1 MKVAMYYNNADVR
14 LEEIP
19 IPKIGSEEIL
29 IRVYASGICGSDLME
44 WYRLPKAPL
53 VLGHEIAGQIVEI
66 GDKVSN
72 FKVGDRVI
80 ATHHVPCNTCYHC
93 LRQNHSS
100 CQTLRSTSFDPGGFS
115 EYIRIPAINVDRGVL
130 KLPDEV
136 TYEEA
141 SFVEPLGCVVR
152 GQRLAGLRMTD
163 SVLVM
168 GSGMTGLLH
177 IQLAKAQ
184 GAGQI
189 IATDVNDYKLGVA
202 KDFGADYAIHADH
215 DIASHIKEFNEGR
228 LADFVVVCT
237 GAKSAI
243 EQAFD
248 LVEPGG
254 TILFFAP
261 SGPDTKVEIPFNDF
275 WWSGVKMLSSYAASP
290 SDLAIAL
297 ELIRSKRVNVCDMV
311 THRLPL
317 SETGEGF
324 RMVDEGGDSIK
335 IIVEPHK

>member
-1 MKVAMYYNNADVR
+1 MKVAMYYKNADVR
-14 LEEIP
+14 LEEMP
-19 IPKIGSEEIL
+19 VPKIGPAEIL

-53 VLGHEIAGQIVEI
+53 VLGHEIAGELVEV
-66 GDKVSN
+66 GAEVSK
-72 FKVGDRVI
+72 FAVGDRVI
-80 ATHHVPCNTCYHC
+80 ATHHVPCNTCHHC
-93 LRQNHSS
+93 MRGNHSS
-100 CQTLRSTSFDPGGFS
+100 CATLRSTSFDPGGFS
-115 EYIRIPAINVDRGVL
+115 EYIRIPEINVDRGVL
-130 KLPDEV
+130 KLPDDV

-152 GQRLAGLRMTD
+152 GQRLAGFQMTD
-163 SVLVM
+163 SVVVM

-184 GAGQI
+184 GAGKI
-189 IATDVNDYKLGVA
+189 IATDVSDYKLNIA
-202 KDFGADYAIHADH
+202 KEFGADYTIHADK
-215 DIASHIKEFNEGR
+215 DIAAHIREVNDGR
-228 LADFVVVCT
+228 LADFVVVCV
-237 GAKSAI
+237 GAKPVI

-261 SGPDTKVEIPFNDF
+261 SGPDTKIEIPFNDY
-275 WWSGVKMLSSYAASP
+275 WWSGVKTLSSYAASP
-290 SDLAIAL
+290 SDLDIAL
-297 ELIRSKRVNVCDMV
+297 ELIASGRVNVADMV

-317 SETGEGF
+317 SGTGTGF
-324 RMVDEGGDSIK
+324 RMVEEGGDSIK

>member
-1 MKVAMYYNNADVR
+1 MKVAMYYSNADVR
-14 LEEIP
+14 LEEVP
-19 IPKIGSEEIL
+19 VPKIGPEEIL

-53 VLGHEIAGQIVEI
+53 VLGHEIAGEVVEV
-66 GDKVSN
+66 GDNVSK
-72 FKVGDRVI
+72 FSVGDRVI
-80 ATHHVPCNTCYHC
+80 ATHHVPCNTCHHC
-93 LRQNHSS
+93 LRGNHSS
-100 CQTLRSTSFDPGGFS
+100 CQTLRTTSFDPGGFS
-115 EYIRIPAINVDRGVL
+115 EYIRIPEINVDRGVL

-136 TYEEA
+136 NYEEA

-152 GQRLAGLRMTD
+152 GQRLAGFQMTD
-163 SVLVM
+163 NVLVM

-189 IATDVNDYKLGVA
+189 FATDVSDYKLDIA
-202 KDFGADYAIHADH
+202 KRFGADSPIHADG
-215 DIASHIKEFNEGR
+215 DIASKVKKLNNGR
-228 LADFVVVCT
+228 LANMVIVCV

-243 EQAFD
+243 LQAFD

-261 SGPDTKVEIPFNDF
+261 SGPETKIEIPFNDY
-275 WWSGVKMLSSYAASP
+275 WWSGIKTLSSYAAAP
-290 SDLAIAL
+290 GDLEIAL
-297 ELIRSKRVNVCDMV
+297 ELIRSKRVNVADMV

-317 SETGEGF
+317 SETGTGF
-324 RMVDEGGDSIK
+324 KMVQDGGDSIK

>member
-1 MKVAMYYNNADVR
+1 MRIAMYYKNADVR
-14 LEEIP
+14 LEEMQVP
-19 IPKIGSEEIL
+19 QIGPEEIL

-53 VLGHEIAGQIVEI
+53 VLGHEIAGEVVEI
-66 GDKVSN
+66 GDSVSK
-72 FKVGDRVI
+72 FKTGDRVI
-80 ATHHVPCNTCYHC
+80 ATHHVPCNTCHHC
-93 LRQNHSS
+93 MRQNHSS

-115 EYIRIPAINVDRGVL
+115 EYIRIPEINVDRGVL

-152 GQRLAGLRMTD
+152 GQRLAGLQMTD

-184 GAGQI
+184 GAGRI
-189 IATDVNDYKLGVA
+189 IATDLNDYKLNVA
-202 KDFGADYAIHADH
+202 KEFGADFTIHANH
-215 DIASHIKEFNEGR
+215 DVASHIKEVNEGR
-228 LADFVVVCT
+228 LADFVVVCV
-237 GAKSAI
+237 GAKSVI

-261 SGPDTKVEIPFNDF
+261 SGPDTNIEIPFNDL
-275 WWSGVKMLSSYAASP
+275 WWSGVKTLSSYAASP
-290 SDLAIAL
+290 SDLSIAL
-297 ELIRSKRVNVCDMV
+297 ELIRSKRVNVADMV

-317 SETGEGF
+317 SETGKGF
-324 RMVDEGGDSIK
+324 RMVEEGGDSIK

>member
-1 MKVAMYYNNADVR
+1 MKVAMYYKNADVR
-14 LEEIP
+14 LEEMP
-19 IPKIGSEEIL
+19 VPKIGSEEIL

-53 VLGHEIAGQIVEI
+53 VLGHEIAGEVVEV
-66 GDKVSN
+66 GDYVSK
-72 FKVGDRVI
+72 FKTGDRVI

-93 LRQNHSS
+93 MRQNHSS

-130 KLPDEV
+130 KLSDEV

-152 GQRLAGLRMTD
+152 GQRLAGFQITD

-184 GAGQI
+184 GAGSI
-189 IATDVNDYKLGVA
+189 IATDLNDYKLNA
-202 KDFGADYAIHADH
+202 AREFGADHTIHADH
-215 DIASHIKEFNEGR
+215 DVASHIREVNEGR
-228 LADFVVVCT
+228 LADMVIVCV
-237 GAKSAI
+237 GAKSVI

-261 SGPDTKVEIPFNDF
+261 SGPDTKIEIPFNDL
-275 WWSGVKMLSSYAASP
+275 WWSGVKTLSSYAASP

-297 ELIRSKRVNVCDMV
+297 ELITSKRVNVADMV

-317 SETGEGF
+317 SDTGKGF
-324 RMVDEGGDSIK
+324 NMVEQGGDSIK

>member
-66 GDKVSN
+66 GEKVSN

-215 DIASHIKEFNEGR
+215 DIASHIKEVNEGR

-275 WWSGVKMLSSYAASP
+275 WWSGVKTLSSYAASP

-297 ELIRSKRVNVCDMV
+297 ELIGSKRVNVRDMV

-324 RMVDEGGDSIK
+324 RMVEEGGDSIK

>member
-1 MKVAMYYNNADVR
+1 MKVAMYYKNADVR
-14 LEEIP
+14 LEEMP
-19 IPKIGSEEIL
+19 VPKIGSGEIL

-53 VLGHEIAGQIVEI
+53 VLGHEIAGEVVEVE
-66 GDKVSN
+66 DNVSK
-72 FKVGDRVI
+72 FSVGDRVI

-93 LRQNHSS
+93 MRQNHSS

-130 KLPDEV
+130 KLSDEV
-136 TYEEA
+136 TYDEA

-152 GQRLAGLRMTD
+152 GQRLAGFQMTD

-184 GAGQI
+184 GAGRI
-189 IATDVNDYKLGVA
+189 IATDLNDYKLNAA
-202 KDFGADYAIHADH
+202 KDFGANYAFHADN
-215 DIASHIKEFNEGR
+215 DIASHIKEINEGR
-228 LADFVVVCT
+228 LADMVIVCI

-243 EQAFD
+243 LQAFD

-261 SGPDTKVEIPFNDF
+261 SGPDTKIEIPFNDL
-275 WWSGVKMLSSYAASP
+275 WWSGVKTLSSYAASP

-297 ELIRSKRVNVCDMV
+297 ELITSKRVNVADMV

-317 SETGEGF
+317 SDTGKGF
-324 RMVDEGGDSIK
+324 SMIEQGGDSIK

>member
-1 MKVAMYYNNADVR
+1 
-14 LEEIP
+14 
-19 IPKIGSEEIL
+19 
-29 IRVYASGICGSDLME
+29 
-44 WYRLPKAPL
+44 
-53 VLGHEIAGQIVEI
+53 
-66 GDKVSN
+66 
-72 FKVGDRVI
+72 
-80 ATHHVPCNTCYHC
+80 
-93 LRQNHSS
+93 
-100 CQTLRSTSFDPGGFS
+100 
-115 EYIRIPAINVDRGVL
+115 
-130 KLPDEV
+130 
-136 TYEEA
+136 
-141 SFVEPLGCVVR
+141 
-152 GQRLAGLRMTD
+152 
-163 SVLVM
+163 
-168 GSGMTGLLH
+168 
-177 IQLAKAQ
+177 AQ

-215 DIASHIKEFNEGR
+215 DIASHIKEVNEGR

-275 WWSGVKMLSSYAASP
+275 WWSGVKTLSSYAASP

-297 ELIRSKRVNVCDMV
+297 ELIRSKRVNVRDMV

>member
-1 MKVAMYYNNADVR
+1 MKVAMYYKNADVR
-14 LEEIP
+14 LEEMQV
-19 IPKIGSEEIL
+19 PKIGSKEIL

-53 VLGHEIAGQIVEI
+53 VLGHEIAGEVVEV
-66 GDKVSN
+66 GGNVTK
-72 FKVGDRVI
+72 FKTGDRVI

-93 LRQNHSS
+93 MRQNHSS

-115 EYIRIPAINVDRGVL
+115 EYIRIPEINVDRGVL
-130 KLPDEV
+130 KLSDEV

-152 GQRLAGLRMTD
+152 GQRLAGFQMTD

-184 GAGQI
+184 GAGRI
-189 IATDVNDYKLGVA
+189 IATDLTDYKLNAA
-202 KDFGADYAIHADH
+202 KDFGADYAFHADQ
-215 DIASHIKEFNEGR
+215 DIASNIKEVNEGR
-228 LADFVVVCT
+228 LADMVVVCI

-243 EQAFD
+243 LQAFD

-261 SGPDTKVEIPFNDF
+261 SGPDTKIEIPFNDL
-275 WWSGVKMLSSYAASP
+275 WWSGVKTLSSYAASP
-290 SDLAIAL
+290 SDLVLAL
-297 ELIRSKRVNVCDMV
+297 ELIRSKRVNVADMV

-317 SETGEGF
+317 SETGKGF
-324 RMVDEGGDSIK
+324 SMVEEGGDSIK

>member
-19 IPKIGSEEIL
+19 IPKIGLEEIL

-215 DIASHIKEFNEGR
+215 DIASHIKEVNEGR

-297 ELIRSKRVNVCDMV
+297 ELIGSKRVNVRDMV

-324 RMVDEGGDSIK
+324 RMVEEGGDSIK

>member
-1 MKVAMYYNNADVR
+1 MKVAMYYKNADVR

-19 IPKIGSEEIL
+19 VPKIGSEEIL

-53 VLGHEIAGQIVEI
+53 VLGHEIAGEVVEA
-66 GDKVSN
+66 GERVSK
-72 FKVGDRVI
+72 FSVGDRVI

-93 LRQNHSS
+93 MRENHSA
-100 CQTLRSTSFDPGGFS
+100 CQTLRSTHFDPGGFS
-115 EYIRIPAINVDRGVL
+115 EYIRIPEINVDRGVL
-130 KLPDEV
+130 KLSDDV

-152 GQRLAGLRMTD
+152 GQRLAGFQITD
-163 SVLVM
+163 SVLVL

-184 GAGQI
+184 GAGRI
-189 IATDVNDYKLGVA
+189 IATDLNDYKLNAA

-215 DIASHIKEFNEGR
+215 DIASHIKEVNEGR
-228 LADFVVVCT
+228 LADFVVVCV
-237 GAKSAI
+237 GAKSVI

-275 WWSGVKMLSSYAASP
+275 WWSGVKILSSYAASP
-290 SDLAIAL
+290 SDLALAL
-297 ELIRSKRVNVCDMV
+297 ELIRSKRVNVGDMV

-317 SETGEGF
+317 SETGAGF
-324 RMVDEGGDSIK
+324 RMVEEGGDSIK

>member
-1 MKVAMYYNNADVR
+1 MKVAMYYSNADVR
-14 LEEIP
+14 LEEMP
-19 IPKIGSEEIL
+19 VPKIGPEEIL

-53 VLGHEIAGQIVEI
+53 VLGHEIAGEVVEVGYNVSKFRI
-66 GDKVSN
+66 GN
-72 FKVGDRVI
+72 RVI
-80 ATHHVPCNTCYHC
+80 ATHHVPCNTCHHC
-93 LRQNHSS
+93 LRGNHSS
-100 CQTLRSTSFDPGGFS
+100 CQTLRTTSFDPGGFS
-115 EYIRIPAINVDRGVL
+115 EYIRIPEINVDRGVL

-152 GQRLAGLRMTD
+152 GQRLAGFQMTD
-163 SVLVM
+163 NVLVM

-184 GAGQI
+184 GAGYI
-189 IATDVNDYKLGVA
+189 FATDVSDYKLDIA
-202 KDFGADYAIHADH
+202 KRFGADSTIHADG
-215 DIASHIKEFNEGR
+215 DIASQVKKLNNGR
-228 LADFVVVCT
+228 LANMVIVCV

-243 EQAFD
+243 LQAFD

-261 SGPDTKVEIPFNDF
+261 SGPETKIEIPFNDY
-275 WWSGVKMLSSYAASP
+275 WWSSIKTLSSYAAAP
-290 SDLAIAL
+290 GDLEIAL
-297 ELIRSKRVNVCDMV
+297 ELIRSKRVNVADMV

-317 SETGEGF
+317 SETGTGF
-324 RMVDEGGDSIK
+324 KMVQDGGDSIK

>member
-14 LEEIP
+14 LEELP
-19 IPKIGSEEIL
+19 IPKIGSDEIL

-93 LRQNHSS
+93 LRGNHSS
-100 CQTLRSTSFDPGGFS
+100 CQTLRSTHFDPGGFS

-152 GQRLAGLRMTD
+152 GQRLAGFQMTD
-163 SVLVM
+163 NVLVM

-184 GAGQI
+184 GAGRM
-189 IATDVNDYKLGVA
+189 IATDVNEYKLSAA

-215 DIASHIKEFNEGR
+215 DIASHIKEVNEGR
-228 LADFVVVCT
+228 LADFVVVCV
-237 GAKSAI
+237 GVRSAI

-275 WWSGVKMLSSYAASP
+275 WWSGVKTLSSYAASP
-290 SDLAIAL
+290 SDLALAL
-297 ELIRSKRVNVCDMV
+297 ELIRSKRVNVGDMV

-317 SETGEGF
+317 SETGTGF
-324 RMVDEGGDSIK
+324 RMVEEAQDSIK

>member
-1 MKVAMYYNNADVR
+1 MKVAMYYKNADVR
-14 LEEIP
+14 LEEMP
-19 IPKIGSEEIL
+19 VPKIGPEEIL

-53 VLGHEIAGQIVEI
+53 VLGHEIAGEVAEV
-66 GDKVSN
+66 GSKVSK
-72 FKVGDRVI
+72 FSPGDRVM
-80 ATHHVPCNTCYHC
+80 ATHHVPCNTCHHC
-93 LRQNHSS
+93 IRGNHSS

-115 EYIRIPAINVDRGVL
+115 QYIRIPAINVDRGVL

-136 TYEEA
+136 SYEEA
-141 SFVEPLGCVVR
+141 SFVEPLGCAVR
-152 GQRLAGLRMTD
+152 GQRLAGIQMTD

-184 GAGQI
+184 GTGKI
-189 IATDVNDYKLGVA
+189 IATDLSGYKLNAA
-202 KDFGADYAIHADH
+202 KELGADYSIHAD
-215 DIASHIKEFNEGR
+215 DDVASHIKEINEGR
-228 LADFVVVCT
+228 LADFVVVCVGVKT
-237 GAKSAI
+237 AI

-261 SGPDTKVEIPFNDF
+261 SGPDTKLQIPFNDF
-275 WWSGVKMLSSYAASP
+275 WWSGIKTLSSYAASP
-290 SDLAIAL
+290 GDLAIAL
-297 ELIRSKRVNVCDMV
+297 ELIRSKRVNVSDMI

-317 SETGEGF
+317 ADTGKGF
-324 RMVDEGGDSIK
+324 RMVEEGGDSIK

>member
-14 LEEIP
+14 LEEMQVP
-19 IPKIGSEEIL
+19 QIGSEEIL

-53 VLGHEIAGQIVEI
+53 VLGHEIAGEIVEV
-66 GDKVSN
+66 GGNVSK
-72 FKVGDRVI
+72 FKTGDRVI
-80 ATHHVPCNTCYHC
+80 ATHHVPCNTCHHC
-93 LRQNHSS
+93 LRGNHSS

-115 EYIRIPAINVDRGVL
+115 EYIRIPEINVDRGVL

-152 GQRLAGLRMTD
+152 GQRLAGFQMTD

-184 GAGQI
+184 GGGRI
-189 IATDVNDYKLGVA
+189 FATDLSNYKLNIA
-202 KDFGADYAIHADH
+202 KEFGADYAIHADL
-215 DIASHIKEFNEGR
+215 DIATHIKEANEGR
-228 LADFVVVCT
+228 LADMVVVCI

-243 EQAFD
+243 LQAFD

-261 SGPDTKVEIPFNDF
+261 SGLDTKIEIPFNDL
-275 WWSGVKMLSSYAASP
+275 WWSGVKTLSSYAASP
-290 SDLAIAL
+290 SDLDIAL
-297 ELIRSKRVNVCDMV
+297 ELIRSKRVNVADMV

-317 SETGEGF
+317 SETGKGF
-324 RMVDEGGDSIK
+324 QMVEQGGDSIK

>member
-163 SVLVM
+163 SVLVL

-297 ELIRSKRVNVCDMV
+297 ELIRSKRVNVRDMV

-324 RMVDEGGDSIK
+324 RMVEEGGDSIK

>member
-1 MKVAMYYNNADVR
+1 MYYSNADIR
-14 LEEIP
+14 LEEMP
-19 IPKIGSEEIL
+19 VPEIGDDEIL
-29 IRVYASGICGSDLME
+29 VRVHASGICGSDLME

-53 VLGHEIAGQIVEI
+53 VLGHEIAGEVVEV
-66 GDKVSN
+66 GKNVSK
-72 FKVGDRVI
+72 FTVGDRVV
-80 ATHHVPCNTCYHC
+80 ATHHVPCNTCHHC
-93 LRQNHSS
+93 MRGNHSS
-100 CQTLRSTSFDPGGFS
+100 CQTLRSTCFDPGGFS

-130 KLPDEV
+130 KLPDHV

-141 SFVEPLGCVVR
+141 SFVEPLGCVLR
-152 GQRLAGLRMTD
+152 GQRLAGFQMTD
-163 SVLVM
+163 CVLVM

-184 GAGQI
+184 GAGKI
-189 IATDVNDYKLGVA
+189 IATDLSDYKLEAA
-202 KDFGADYAIHADH
+202 KSLGADYSIHADS
-215 DIASHIKEFNEGR
+215 DIASQIRDINEGR
-228 LADFVVVCT
+228 FCDFVVVCV

-243 EQAFD
+243 HQAFD

-261 SGPDTKVEIPFNDF
+261 SGPDMKLEIPFNDF
-275 WWSGVKMLSSYAASP
+275 WWSGVKTLSSYAASP

-297 ELIRSKRVNVCDMV
+297 ELIRSERVNVSVMV

-317 SETGEGF
+317 ADTGKGF
-324 RMVDEGGDSIK
+324 QMVEEGGDSIK

>member
-72 FKVGDRVI
+72 FKVGARVI

-100 CQTLRSTSFDPGGFS
+100 CQTLRSTHFDPGGFS

-184 GAGQI
+184 GAGRI
-189 IATDVNDYKLGVA
+189 IATDLNDYKLNAA
-202 KDFGADYAIHADH
+202 KNFGADYAIHADH
-215 DIASHIKEFNEGR
+215 DIASHIKEVNEGR
-228 LADFVVVCT
+228 LTDFVVVCV